1 MGCGLPVL
9 RLRREKLLRAAVKAL
24 GTEAAARTWLTTD
37 HPALGGIPDQLI
49 VELDEFQRLLE
60 ELESMVKPSA

>member
-9 RLRREKLLRAAVKAL
+9 RLRREKLLRAAVRAF

-37 HPALGGIPDQLI
+37 QPQLGGVPDHLI
-49 VELDEFQRLLE
+49 VELDAFQQLLE
-60 ELESMVKPSA
+60 ELESMVRPPE